1 MLFGE
6 EVPLFFFLILGEE
19 VLITILNAKVMARG
33 PTDVAPTQ
41 LNSIHES

>member
-6 EVPLFFFLILGEE
+6 EVPLFFFILGEE

-33 PTDVAPTQ
+33 PTNVAPTQ